1 VFAVTRAR
9 RRERRPRDELD
20 TPLARLLWAERYA
33 QPGEASI
40 AATRA
45 RVAAAL
51 AAAEPTRQAHWRTS
65 FEAVQA
71 RCRFLPAGRI
81 LAHAGVAGEH
91 TLNNCFVMG
100 ALTDA
105 AVALDRAL
113 AEGLATMQHGG
124 GVGCD
129 FSTLAPAADGCAGRG
144 PLAQMLRWDVA
155 CAALDA
161 RVRRGA
167 MMATLRCDHPDI
179 EAFIEAKQGAGALAH
194 FNLSVQVSDAFMRA
208 VAADGTWPLSFPAG
222 ATPRREVPARALWA
236 RIARAAHAGAEPGVL
251 FVDRVNAENNLGD
264 GEVLAAT
271 NPCGEI
277 PLPHYGACVL
287 GSVNLV
293 RFVRAPF
300 SRRVRFD
307 FDAFAATVGVA
318 VRLLDDVVEAGGYPL
333 PAQRAEARA
342 TRRIGLGVTG
352 LGDALVML
360 GLHYA
365 GEPARALAGD
375 IARRLRDS
383 AYASSVALA
392 REKGSF
398 ARFDADALLA
408 RPFIARLPRDLREAI
423 AADGLRNSH
432 LLAIAPAGSI
442 SLLAGN
448 VSSGIEPPFAARYR
462 RRLQRADG
470 STEEVTVEDYACRL
484 WRTRK
489 HGRPPAWTHAEA
501 LSPAAHLAMQAV
513 FQPYVDNAIS
523 KTINLAANATVED
536 VAAVF
541 AHAHALGLKGVT
553 VYRAGGVRGAVLAS
567 GEGGRTCP
575 ADH

>member
-1 VFAVTRAR
+1 MTRAR
-9 RRERRPRDELD
+9 HRERRPRDELD

-33 QPGEASI
+33 QPGESDI

-51 AAAEPTRQAHWRTS
+51 AAAEPRREAHWRTS
-65 FEAVQA
+65 FAAVQA
-71 RCRFLPAGRI
+71 RFRFLPAGRI
-81 LAHAGVAGEH
+81 LAHAGLPGER

-100 ALTDA
+100 ALADDA
-105 AVALDRAL
+105 TALDRAL
-113 AEGLATMQHGG
+113 DEGLTTMQQGG
-124 GVGCD
+124 GVGYD
-129 FSTLAPAADGCAGRG
+129 FSTLAPAADGRAGGG
-144 PLAQMLRWDVA
+144 PLAQMARWDAA

-161 RVRRGA
+161 RARRGA

-179 EAFIEAKQGAGALAH
+179 AAFVEAKQGAGALAH
-194 FNLSVQVSDAFMRA
+194 FNISVQISDAFVRA
-208 VAADGTWPLSFPAG
+208 VAADRDWPLVFPAG
-222 ATPRREVPARALWA
+222 GTVYARVQARALWA
-236 RIARAAHAGAEPGVL
+236 RIAAAAHAGAEPGVL

-264 GEVLAAT
+264 REVLGAT

-300 SRRVRFD
+300 SRRARFD

-318 VRLLDDVVEAGGYPL
+318 VRLLDDVVEVGHYPL
-333 PAQRAEARA
+333 AAQRAVAQA
-342 TRRIGLGVTG
+342 TRRVGLGVTG

-360 GLHYA
+360 GLDYA
-365 GEPARALAGD
+365 GDGARAVAGD
-375 IARRLRDS
+375 IARRLRDA
-383 AYASSVALA
+383 AYAASVALA
-392 REKGSF
+392 REKGPFPHF
-398 ARFDADALLA
+398 AAAALLA
-408 RPFIARLPRDLREAI
+408 RPFVARLPGDLREAI
-423 AADGLRNSH
+423 ASDGLRNSH

-448 VSSGIEPPFAARYR
+448 VSSGIEPPYAARYR

-470 STEEVTVEDYACRL
+470 STDEVTVEDYACRL

-489 HGRPPAWTHAEA
+489 RGRPPAWTHAEA

-523 KTINLAANATVED
+523 KTINLAASATVDD
-536 VAAVF
+536 VATVF
-541 AHAHALGLKGVT
+541 ARAHELGLKGVT

-567 GEGGRTCP
+567 GDDGRERCP
-575 ADH
+575 PDA